1 MLLRICG
8 CCYFSN
14 LILVA
19 IIGYRGM
26 LLSLDYYVTDTDAIL
41 AVIFESF
48 KKGMTLQIFLHYIY
62 VVVVY
67 SRWHTCLGMHFYSRM
82 K

>member
-1 MLLRICG
+1 
-8 CCYFSN
+8 
-14 LILVA
+14 
-19 IIGYRGM
+19 M

-62 VVVVY
+62 VVNSKYIVSGILV
-67 SRWHTCLGMHFYSRM
+67 
-82 K
+82 